1 MKYYHYL
8 KSLYKCWSET
18 SRSTTSSPRSDMQG
32 LTKQIYSVFY
42 EDIFE
47 DLVKKAA
54 IKSKGGCGPYGLD
67 VDNCSR
73 ILIYNKFAS
82 SPLDLRTS
90 IARFVKLLCNTSK
103 HLSNSGTDNS
113 LETLPLSKNP
123 WVRPVGVGEVVRQ
136 IARKIIMYT
145 TNKDVK
151 DAAGS
156 LQVWTG
162 QESWTRSSHSCN
174 IQPSPTR

>member
-1 MKYYHYL
+1 
-8 KSLYKCWSET
+8 
-18 SRSTTSSPRSDMQG
+18 MQG
-32 LTKQIYSVFY
+32 LTKQIYSMFY
-42 EDIFE
+42 ENIFE

-54 IKSKGGCGPYGLD
+54 IKSKGGCDPYGLD

-90 IARFVKLLCNTSK
+90 IARFVKHLCNTNK

-123 WVRPVGVGEVVRQ
+123 WVRPIGVGEVVRQ

-145 TNKDVK
+145 ANKDVK

-162 QESWTRSSHSCN
+162 QEAGPKAANHAIYN
-174 IQPSPTR
+174 L